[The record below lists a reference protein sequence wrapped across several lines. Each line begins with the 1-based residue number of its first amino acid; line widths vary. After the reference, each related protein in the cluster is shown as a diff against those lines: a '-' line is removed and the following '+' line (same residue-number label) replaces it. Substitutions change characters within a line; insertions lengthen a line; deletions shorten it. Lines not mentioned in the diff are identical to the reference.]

1 MSKKT
6 KRKPKYIQAPTA
18 EDLIR
23 IENGE
28 KFSDITA
35 GPIKKAI
42 DNALDEDIVEIEQF
56 AVEPERKKNVRNKT
70 SFRKR
75 MYFSLGV
82 FVSIMSVIGIIFSV
96 NFCFNTIKK
105 IADNTSQKNQF
116 AQIIFPAVVVDPP
129 TFSEGEKLPV
139 DIMLTAAVWHII
151 LNEDKSIYNS
161 EYDYITVPASDVE
174 VFATKLFGSDITFA
188 HQTLGDP
195 DLYFEYVES
204 INSYILPISP
214 HYLPYTPV
222 VEDIKKLSA
231 DKFELK
237 VGYNNIVNS
246 WLPQNSGKPD
256 KYMIYTLEKKGN
268 VYILVSIKDFEISTT
283 PIS

>member
-6 KRKPKYIQAPTA
+6 RRKPKYIQAPTA

-35 GPIKKAI
+35 GPIKKAF
-42 DNALDEDIVEIEQF
+42 DDALDEDIVEIEQI
-56 AVEPERKKNVRNKT
+56 ASEPERKKIPRHKT
-70 SFRKR
+70 SFKR
-75 MYFSLGV
+75 RIYFFLGV
-82 FVSIMSVIGIIFSV
+82 FVSIMSIIGIVFSV
-96 NFCFNTIKK
+96 DFCITTIKK

-129 TFSEGEKLPV
+129 TFAEGEKLPS
-139 DIMLTAAVWHII
+139 DIMLTAAIWNII
-151 LNEDKSIYNS
+151 INEDKTVYNS
-161 EYDYITVPASDVE
+161 EYGYMTVPASDVE
-174 VFATKLFGSDITFA
+174 VVATKLFGSDITFA

-195 DLYFEYVES
+195 DLYFEYNES
-204 INSYILPISP
+204 IKSYIVPISP
-214 HYLPYTPV
+214 NYLPYTPV
-222 VEDIKKLSA
+222 VEEIKKLST

-246 WLPQNSGKPD
+246 WLPQNSSEPD
-256 KYMIYTLEKKGN
+256 KYKIYTLEKKGN
-268 VYILVSIKDFEISTT
+268 DYYITSIKDFEAVTV
-283 PIS
+283 PLE